1 MVASKISRKLIDSKL
16 LPRRVFIVTGIP
28 VAAFTARTISPH
40 LPGSDIRAE
49 PEPERRTFGTGQP
62 MFMSKK
68 LTLGFIFEAMQ
79 AALAISSGLL
89 PNNWSPV
96 G

>member
-1 MVASKISRKLIDSKL
+1 
-16 LPRRVFIVTGIP
+16 
-28 VAAFTARTISPH
+28 
-40 LPGSDIRAE
+40 
-49 PEPERRTFGTGQP
+49 